1 MIKQFRGLLLTNHL
15 VKPKSEQLKMYLGRM
30 GGTGKSQ
37 VIKALSIFMEKKNEA
52 HFVILGPTG
61 TSAALL
67 NVSLFDTFRV
77 DSAGS

>member
-1 MIKQFRGLLLTNHL
+1 
-15 VKPKSEQLKMYLGRM
+15 MYLGRM

-77 DSAGS
+77 DSAGSWSSQVGVNVQSSIKQKLKT